1 MTDDSTGGIADLIA
15 VTGHAAVDELE
26 SDELALQTLGF
37 LSQQILFVQ
46 EIALGLGELGNPAQ
60 AGLER
65 RCGVIDIVTV
75 EAEAHLKSESV
86 AGTQSD
92 RLDTELGSGLKHGI
106 PKLVGILIGRVY
118 LTSAGTGIS
127 CDGEDPLT
135 PPSISFLNV

>member
-65 RCGVIDIVTV
+65 RCGISHIRR
-75 EAEAHLKSESV
+75 H
-86 AGTQSD
+86 
-92 RLDTELGSGLKHGI
+92 RY
-106 PKLVGILIGRVY
+106 IL
-118 LTSAGTGIS
+118 
-127 CDGEDPLT
+127 
-135 PPSISFLNV
+135 